1 MCFQVKTH
9 SSWSNRR
16 NPGFFFLFSFYCLH
30 KAAEIAFHSGAGGGG
45 LIRAKVIHDKVVS
58 VDRNKAVEATH

>member
-16 NPGFFFLFSFYCLH
+16 NPGFFSFYCLY
-30 KAAEIAFHSGAGGGG
+30 KAAEIAFHSGAGGCG
-45 LIRAKVIHDKVVS
+45 LIRAKVIRDKVVS